1 MASVQFDGGKL
12 HGAIEAKAMMR
23 HADMQERLEHTHSN
37 KDIDKSLTVLNSDL
51 YDLSYRE
58 MCDLYDQRMQQYQ
71 KNSKRAIRKDAVTL
85 YDAIITIPEQLPEAL
100 ADDWFRDV
108 ENIINRHYGKNV
120 VLDIKIHRDE
130 VHDYTDPDSK
140 ERVTSRIHGHVFMF
154 PEIDGKLN
162 AKQFSSRQNM
172 MSLNRRIDK
181 MTRSLYSCAFMTGK
195 LAKDRDFQSVEQLK
209 RASDNADLERQSR
222 QIDSKLQDTHN
233 KLSAA
238 QKALKN
244 ANKQLAAVSQQIQT
258 QAEQWQQ
265 QKAEL
270 HDISI
275 SVKKQK
281 RKLNKLREYTNDVR
295 SDLESLLANRNSV
308 DKNELQRIETEF
320 SDVIGDLRQLVRY
333 HDQFDAEQQLTD
345 EQLENYFSLMDKYG
359 YAGRSDINC
368 YADDLEEYE
377 ASYDYSA
384 YDDEDLEL

>member
-12 HGAIEAKAMMR
+12 HGASEAKAMMR

-51 YDLSYRE
+51 HDLSYRE

-85 YDAIITIPEQLPEAL
+85 YDAIITIPEQLPEVL

-108 ENIINRHYGKNV
+108 ENIINRHYDANV

-130 VHDYTDPDSK
+130 VHDYTDPGSK

-154 PEIDGKLN
+154 PEVDNKLN

-222 QIDSKLQDTHN
+222 QIKSKLQDTHN
-233 KLSAA
+233 KLSAT
-238 QKALKN
+238 QKALRD
-244 ANKQLAAVSQQIQT
+244 ANKQLAAVSQQL
-258 QAEQWQQ
+258 QQ

-295 SDLESLLANRNSV
+295 SDLESLLANRDSV
-308 DKNELQRIETEF
+308 DKNELQRIEAEF
-320 SDVIGDLRQLVRY
+320 SDVIGDLCQLVHY
-333 HDQFDAEQQLTD
+333 HDQFDAEQQLSD
-345 EQLENYFSLMDKYG
+345 EQLEDYFSLMDKYD

-368 YADDLEEYE
+368 YADDRKEYE

-384 YDDEDLEL
+384 YDDEDLGL

>member
-12 HGAIEAKAMMR
+12 HGASEAKAMMR

-37 KDIDKSLTVLNSDL
+37 KDIDKSLTILNSDL
-51 YDLSYRE
+51 HDLSYRE

-85 YDAIITIPEQLPEAL
+85 YDAIVTVPEELPAGLE
-100 ADDWFRDV
+100 DDWFRDV
-108 ENIINRHYGKNV
+108 ENIINRHYNKNV
-120 VLDIKIHRDE
+120 VIDIKIHRDE

-140 ERVTSRIHGHVFMF
+140 QRVTSRVHGHVFMF
-154 PEIDGKLN
+154 PEIDGRLS
-162 AKQFSSRQNM
+162 AKQFSNRQNM

-181 MTRSLYSCAFMTGK
+181 MTHSLYGCAFLTGK

-222 QIDSKLQDTHN
+222 QISSKLQDTHD

-244 ANKQLAAVSQQIQT
+244 ANKQLTAVSQQL
-258 QAEQWQQ
+258 QQ
-265 QKAEL
+265 QEAEL

-295 SDLESLLANRNSV
+295 SDLESLLANRDSV
-308 DKNELQRIETEF
+308 DKNELQRIEAEF
-320 SDVIGDLRQLVRY
+320 SDVIGDLRQLVHY
-333 HDQFDAEQQLTD
+333 HDQFDAEQQLSD
-345 EQLENYFSLMDKYG
+345 EQLEDYFSLMDKYG

-368 YADDLEEYE
+368 YADDRKEYE
-377 ASYDYSA
+377 TSYDYSA
-384 YDDEDLEL
+384 YDDEDIEL

>member
-12 HGAIEAKAMMR
+12 HGASEAKAMMR

-51 YDLSYRE
+51 HDLSYRE

-85 YDAIITIPEQLPEAL
+85 YDAIITVPEQLPEGL
-100 ADDWFRDV
+100 EDDWFRDV

-140 ERVTSRIHGHVFMF
+140 QRVTSRVHGHVFMF
-154 PEIDGKLN
+154 PEVDNKLN

-181 MTRSLYSCAFMTGK
+181 MTHSLYDCAFLTGK

-222 QIDSKLQDTHN
+222 QISSKLQDTHN

-258 QAEQWQQ
+258 QAEQ
-265 QKAEL
+265 L

-295 SDLESLLANRNSV
+295 SDLESLLANRNNV
-308 DKNELQRIETEF
+308 DKNELQRIEAEF
-320 SDVIGDLRQLVRY
+320 SDVIEDLRQLVRY

-345 EQLENYFSLMDKYG
+345 EQLTDYFEIMDKYG

-368 YADDLEEYE
+368 YADNLEEYE

>member
-12 HGAIEAKAMMR
+12 HGASEAKAMMR
-23 HADMQERLEHTHSN
+23 HAGMQERLEHTHSN
-37 KDIDKSLTVLNSDL
+37 KDINKSLTVLNSDL
-51 YDLSYRE
+51 HDLSYRE

-85 YDAIITIPEQLPEAL
+85 YDAIVTVPEQLPEGL
-100 ADDWFRDV
+100 EDDWFRDV
-108 ENIINRHYGKNV
+108 ENIINRHYDANV

-130 VHDYTDPDSK
+130 VHDYTDPGSK

-154 PEIDGKLN
+154 PEISGKLN
-162 AKQFSSRQNM
+162 AKQFSSKQNM

-181 MTRSLYSCAFMTGK
+181 MTHSLYGCAFLTGK
-195 LAKDRDFQSVEQLK
+195 LAKDRDFQTVEQLK
-209 RASDNADLERQSR
+209 RASDNAELERQSR
-222 QIDSKLQDTHN
+222 QISSKLQDTHN

-238 QKALKN
+238 QKALRD
-244 ANKQLAAVSQQIQT
+244 ANKQLAAASQQIQT
-258 QAEQWQQ
+258 QSEQLQQ

-281 RKLNKLREYTNDVR
+281 RKLNKLREYRDDVR
-295 SDLESLLANRNSV
+295 SDLESLLANRDSV

-320 SDVIGDLRQLVRY
+320 ADVIGDLRQLVRY

-345 EQLENYFSLMDKYG
+345 EQLEDYFALMNKYD
-359 YAGRSDINC
+359 YVGRSDINC
-368 YADDLEEYE
+368 YADNREEYE

>member
-12 HGAIEAKAMMR
+12 HGASEAKAMMR

-37 KDIDKSLTVLNSDL
+37 KDINKSLTVLNSDL
-51 YDLSYRE
+51 HDLSYRE

-85 YDAIITIPEQLPEAL
+85 YDAIITVPEQLPEGL
-100 ADDWFRDV
+100 EDDWFRDV

-130 VHDYTDPDSK
+130 VHDYTDPGSK

-154 PEIDGKLN
+154 PEINDKLN

-181 MTRSLYSCAFMTGK
+181 MTHSLYGCAFLTGK

-209 RASDNADLERQSR
+209 RASDNAELERQSR
-222 QIDSKLQDTHN
+222 QISSKLQDTHN
-233 KLSAA
+233 KLSTA
-238 QKALKN
+238 QKALRD
-244 ANKQLAAVSQQIQT
+244 ANKQLAAVSQQLQK
-258 QAEQWQQ
+258 
-265 QKAEL
+265 QKAEM

-281 RKLNKLREYTNDVR
+281 RKLNKLREYRDDVR
-295 SDLESLLANRNSV
+295 SDLESLLANRDSV
-308 DKNELQRIETEF
+308 DKNELQRIGTEF
-320 SDVIGDLRQLVRY
+320 ADVIGDLRQLVRY
-333 HDQFDAEQQLTD
+333 HDQFDAEQQLSD
-345 EQLENYFSLMDKYG
+345 EQLENYFTLMDKYG

-368 YADDLEEYE
+368 YADNREEYE

>member
-1 MASVQFDGGKL
+1 MASVQFYKCK
-12 HGAIEAKAMMR
+12 GASVAKSIMR
-23 HADMQERLEHTHSN
+23 HADADERLKHNHSN
-37 KDIDKSLTVLNSDL
+37 KDIDKSKTALNTSL
-51 YDLSYRE
+51 YDLSYAE
-58 MCDLYDQRMQQYQ
+58 MCDRYDEAMQRYQ
-71 KNSKRAIRKDAVTL
+71 SNSKRAIRKDAVTL
-85 YDAIITIPEQLPEAL
+85 LDAIVTVPRDLDDAL
-100 ADDWFRDV
+100 TDLWISDV
-108 ENIINRHYGKNV
+108 VDIINKHYKADV
-120 VLDIKIHRDE
+120 VLDAKIHRDE
-130 VHDYTDPDSK
+130 IHDYVDPDTHK
-140 ERVTSRIHGHVFMF
+140 TVTSRVHAHIFVL
-154 PEIDGKLN
+154 PEIEERLCC
-162 AKQFSSRQNM
+162 KQFTSRQNI

-181 MTRSLYSCAFMTGK
+181 MTRNLYSCQFMTGQK
-195 LAKDRDFQSVEQLK
+195 AHDRNFQTVEQLK
-209 RASDNADLERQSR
+209 RASDNAELERQSR
-222 QIDSKLQDTHN
+222 QINSELQDTHN
-233 KLSAA
+233 KLSAV
-238 QKALKN
+238 QKALKS
-244 ANKQLAAVSQQIQT
+244 ANKQLTAVSQQL
-258 QAEQWQQ
+258 QQ

-333 HDQFDAEQQLTD
+333 HDQFDAEQQLSD
-345 EQLENYFSLMDKYG
+345 EQLQDYFSLMDKYD

>member
-12 HGAIEAKAMMR
+12 HGASEAKAMMR

-51 YDLSYRE
+51 HDLSYRE
-58 MCDLYDQRMQQYQ
+58 MCDFYDQRMQQYQ

-85 YDAIITIPEQLPEAL
+85 YDAIVTVPEQLPEGL
-100 ADDWFRDV
+100 EEDWFRDV

-140 ERVTSRIHGHVFMF
+140 QRVTSRIHGHVFMF

-181 MTRSLYSCAFMTGK
+181 MTHSLYGCAFLTGK

-209 RASDNADLERQSR
+209 RASDNAELELQSR
-222 QIDSKLQDTHN
+222 QISSKLQDTHN
-233 KLSAA
+233 KLSAV
-238 QKALKN
+238 QKALRD
-244 ANKQLAAVSQQIQT
+244 ANKQLTAVSQQLQK
-258 QAEQWQQ
+258 

-270 HDISI
+270 HDFSI

-281 RKLNKLREYTNDVR
+281 RKLNKLREYRDDVR
-295 SDLESLLANRNSV
+295 SDLESLLANRDSV

-320 SDVIGDLRQLVRY
+320 ADVIGDLRQLVRY
-333 HDQFDAEQQLTD
+333 HDQFDAEQQLSD
-345 EQLENYFSLMDKYG
+345 EQLENYFALMDKYE

-368 YADDLEEYE
+368 YADDREEYE
-377 ASYDYSA
+377 ASYDYHA

>member
-12 HGAIEAKAMMR
+12 HGASEAKAMMR

-51 YDLSYRE
+51 HDLSYRE

-85 YDAIITIPEQLPEAL
+85 YDAIITIPEQLPEVL

-108 ENIINRHYGKNV
+108 ENIINRHYDANV

-130 VHDYTDPDSK
+130 VHDYTDPGSK

-154 PEIDGKLN
+154 PEVDNKLN

-209 RASDNADLERQSR
+209 HASDNADLERQSR
-222 QIDSKLQDTHN
+222 QIKSKLQDTHN
-233 KLSAA
+233 KLSAT
-238 QKALKN
+238 QKALRD
-244 ANKQLAAVSQQIQT
+244 ANKQLAAVSQQL
-258 QAEQWQQ
+258 QQ

-295 SDLESLLANRNSV
+295 SDLESLLVNRDSV
-308 DKNELQRIETEF
+308 DKNELQRIEAEF
-320 SDVIGDLRQLVRY
+320 SDVIGDLRQLVHY
-333 HDQFDAEQQLTD
+333 HDQFDAEQQLSD
-345 EQLENYFSLMDKYG
+345 EQLEDYFSLMDKYDH
-359 YAGRSDINC
+359 AGRSDINC
-368 YADDLEEYE
+368 YADDRKEYE

>member
-12 HGAIEAKAMMR
+12 HGASEAKAMMR

-51 YDLSYRE
+51 HDLSYRE

-85 YDAIITIPEQLPEAL
+85 YDAIVTVPEQLPAAL
-100 ADDWFRDV
+100 EDDWFRDV
-108 ENIINRHYGKNV
+108 ENIINRHYGANV

-140 ERVTSRIHGHVFMF
+140 QRVTSRVHGHVFMF
-154 PEIDGKLN
+154 PEVNNKLS

-195 LAKDRDFQSVEQLK
+195 LAKDRDFQTVEQLK
-209 RASDNADLERQSR
+209 RASDNAELERQSR
-222 QIDSKLQDTHN
+222 QISSKLQDTHN
-233 KLSAA
+233 KLSAT
-238 QKALKN
+238 QKALRD
-244 ANKQLAAVSQQIQT
+244 ANKQLAAVSQQL
-258 QAEQWQQ
+258 QQ

-295 SDLESLLANRNSV
+295 SDLESLLAN
-308 DKNELQRIETEF
+308 
-320 SDVIGDLRQLVRY
+320 
-333 HDQFDAEQQLTD
+333 
-345 EQLENYFSLMDKYG
+345 
-359 YAGRSDINC
+359 C
-368 YADDLEEYE
+368 
-377 ASYDYSA
+377 
-384 YDDEDLEL
+384 